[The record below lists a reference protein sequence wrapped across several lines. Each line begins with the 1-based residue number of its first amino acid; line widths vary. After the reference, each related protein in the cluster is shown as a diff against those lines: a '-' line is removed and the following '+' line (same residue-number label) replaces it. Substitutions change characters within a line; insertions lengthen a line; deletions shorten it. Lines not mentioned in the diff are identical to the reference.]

1 MTIQNRRQF
10 LATAFAL
17 VIAVSGL
24 GGNAQAA
31 TEQQAQD
38 MVAKAIAL
46 YAEMGE
52 AAIAIFNDGKASGF
66 AEGEIYIVVQ
76 SRGAEG
82 KVLAHA
88 ANAKLVGTS
97 LSDIS
102 DPNGL
107 KFGEVMSTE
116 ATTDGGWFEYD
127 WPNPATGQ
135 VGRKKSWAVLFG
147 DLVFI
152 AGIYLR

>member
-1 MTIQNRRQF
+1 MTIHSRRQF
-10 LATAFAL
+10 LTSLCAL
-17 VIAVSGL
+17 TLAMAGL
-24 GGNAQAA
+24 PRSARAA

-46 YAEMGE
+46 YAEKGE
-52 AAIAIFNDGKASGF
+52 AALAIFNEGKTSGF
-66 AEGEIYIVVQ
+66 ADGELYIVVQ
-76 SRGAEG
+76 SRGPEG

-88 ANAKLVGTS
+88 ANGKLVGMP

-107 KFGEVMSTE
+107 KFGEVMSAE
-116 ATTDGGWFEYD
+116 ATTAGGWFEYD
-127 WPNPATGQ
+127 WPDPSTGQ
-135 VGRKKSWAVLFG
+135 VARKKSWAVLYQE
-147 DLVFI
+147 LVFI

>member
-1 MTIQNRRQF
+1 MTTQNRRQL
-10 LATAFAL
+10 LASAFVLAL
-17 VIAVSGL
+17 GIAGL
-24 GGNAQAA
+24 AQSAQAA

-38 MVAKAIAL
+38 MVARAIAL
-46 YAEMGE
+46 YAEKGE

-66 AEGEIYIVVQ
+66 AVGELYIVVQ
-76 SRGAEG
+76 SRGTDG

-88 ANAKLVGTS
+88 ANAKLVGTP
-97 LSDIS
+97 LSEIS

-107 KFGEVMSTE
+107 KFGEVMSGE
-116 ATTDGGWFEYD
+116 ATPVGGWFEYD
-127 WPNPATGQ
+127 WPNPATGR
-135 VGRKKSWAVLFG
+135 VGRKKSWAVLVG